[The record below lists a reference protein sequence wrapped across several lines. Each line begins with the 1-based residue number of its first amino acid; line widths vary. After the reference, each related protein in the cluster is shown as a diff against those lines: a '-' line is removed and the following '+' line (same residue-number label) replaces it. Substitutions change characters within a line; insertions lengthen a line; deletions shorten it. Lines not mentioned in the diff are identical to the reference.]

1 MEIVLVAALAQNG
14 IIGAAGALPWRL
26 PDDLKRFKR
35 LTLDKPV
42 VMGRKTFASI
52 GRPLPKRRN
61 VVISRTAPAI
71 EGVEVVRSVEEAM
84 ALLGGAPEICVI
96 GGGEI
101 YRAFLPRATRLE
113 LTHVEA
119 EVEGDASFP
128 RIDRDA
134 WTLVFEERHPSDD
147 AHPHAMRFATYIRR

>member
-1 MEIVLVAALAQNG
+1 MEIVLVAALARNG
-14 IIGAAGALPWRL
+14 IIGADGALPWRL

-61 VVISRTAPAI
+61 VVISRTSAAI

-84 ALLGGAPEICVI
+84 ALLSEAAEICVI

-134 WTLVFEERHPSDD
+134 WTLVSEERHPSDD
-147 AHPHAMRFATYIRR
+147 AHAHAMRFATYIRR